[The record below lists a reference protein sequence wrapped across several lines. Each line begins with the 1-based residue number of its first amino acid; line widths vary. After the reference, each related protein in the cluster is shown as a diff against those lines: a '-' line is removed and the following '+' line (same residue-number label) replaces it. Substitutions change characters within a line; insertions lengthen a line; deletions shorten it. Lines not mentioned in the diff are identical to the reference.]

1 MKYWTQSVGALRIFG
16 KKIEEEEIIDLPVIL
31 PVRRAGNLSGQ
42 DVPGLAARVTI
53 CVLQAKGKI
62 HLTHLSKSLF
72 GPSLKS
78 GFTSN

>member
-42 DVPGLAARVTI
+42 DVPGLAACITI
-53 CVLQAKGKI
+53 SVLQGDGI
-62 HLTHLSKSLF
+62 R
-72 GPSLKS
+72 G
-78 GFTSN
+78 